1 MSKTTIDKRLSLLE
15 VTRRGPAALIHCVQ
29 VGTGPALRPDGSECH
44 LHHAKVIVLGG
55 LDHASKSN
63 V

>member
-15 VTRRGPAALIHCVQ
+15 VTRRGPSTLIHCVE
-29 VGTGPALRPDGSECH
+29 VGTGPALKVDGSECH
-44 LHHAKVIVLGG
+44 LHHDKVIVLGG
-55 LDHASKSN
+55 LAHASKSN

>member
-1 MSKTTIDKRLSLLE
+1 MKTLDKRLSLLE
-15 VTRRGPAALIHCVQ
+15 VRRGPVTLIHCVQ
-29 VGTGPALRPDGSECH
+29 VGTGPALQPDGSECH

-55 LDHASKSN
+55 LYHASKSN